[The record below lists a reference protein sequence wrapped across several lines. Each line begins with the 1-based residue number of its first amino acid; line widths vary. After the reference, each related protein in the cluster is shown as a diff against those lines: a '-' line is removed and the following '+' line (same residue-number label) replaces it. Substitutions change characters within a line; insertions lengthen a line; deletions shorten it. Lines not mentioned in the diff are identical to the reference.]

1 MTIDTAFTITTA
13 TNASYAADDS
23 SRRSMLGGIVFLN
36 GGPIEWYS
44 VLMKGIADSSFNAE
58 YCSMSMG
65 TKSTLVILPML
76 EFMGIRPP
84 PTIQYCDSTSAKQV
98 AANPK
103 ALGAA
108 RSLGIRMHTT
118 RYAIAKSNLQLKY
131 SITEDMVADF
141 LTKRL
146 PRRKLARLSLIFFNN
161 LCTDWP
167 DDSDNLRPCK
177 GVEWYLDL

>member
-1 MTIDTAFTITTA
+1 
-13 TNASYAADDS
+13 
-23 SRRSMLGGIVFLN
+23 MLGGIITIN
-36 GGPIEWYS
+36 GGPVGWFS

-65 TKSTLVILPML
+65 TKSSLVILPML

-84 PTIQYCDSTSAKQV
+84 PAVQYCDSTSAKQV
-98 AANPK
+98 AINPK
-103 ALGAA
+103 TLGAA

-146 PRRKLARLSLIFFNN
+146 PRRKLVRLSIIFFNN
-161 LCTDWP
+161 LSLGWANGP
-167 DDSDNLRPCK
+167 DNLKPLR
-177 GVEWYLDL
+177 GADWYLELQW